1 MKTEIAGMAKV
12 SESGEVRL
20 PKVVLDELGW
30 KPDDSLLVTVVD
42 GDRPVVSHRS
52 KDIVAHFAG
61 ALTHLY
67 PDPED
72 TRRFFDEG
80 RGYYDESDSIIEP

>member
-1 MKTEIAGMAKV
+1 M
-12 SESGEVRL
+12 RL

-30 KPDDSLLVTVVD
+30 RADDRLLVTVVD
-42 GDRPVVSHRS
+42 GDRVILSHRS

-67 PDPED
+67 PDPEN
-72 TRRFFDEG
+72 TRRFLDEG
-80 RGYYDESDSIIEP
+80 RGYYDESDIDTEP